1 MPNNEPNETEKLNPE
16 SYVSENWELVAEE
29 GWLVGQ
35 RFPISTHVLLGRDSS
50 CDIVIPGTHLS
61 RKHAELA
68 IKGSKL
74 LIRDLKSSNGTYVND
89 KRVGEVE
96 LESGDTIRFDV
107 LLFRIHGPVS
117 AVDLNATKIRH
128 IEKPIKTAPRRKD
141 PTPKAWKTKP
151 TSDGNRSDTVVLTPA
166 QKAKKSIWNT
176 LAITMVIATV
186 TGLGYLL
193 LQL

>member
-1 MPNNEPNETEKLNPE
+1 MPKNELNTSTNLNPN
-16 SYVSENWELVAEE
+16 SYISENWELVAEA

-35 RFPISTHVLLGRDSS
+35 RFQISDHVLLGRDAS

-74 LIRDLKSSNGTYVND
+74 LIRDLESSNGTYVND
-89 KRVGEVE
+89 KRVVEVE

-107 LLFRIHGPVS
+107 LLFRIHGPAGS
-117 AVDLNATKIRH
+117 EDMNATKIRP
-128 IEKPIKTAPRRKD
+128 IEKPIKSAPPSKNT
-141 PTPKAWKTKP
+141 TPKTWKTKP
-151 TSDGNRSDTVVLTPA
+151 TSDGNRIDTVALTAA
-166 QKAKKSIWNT
+166 QRAKKSIWNT
-176 LAITMVIATV
+176 LVAIVVVAAV
-186 TGLGYLL
+186 SGLGYLL